1 MKKVERRPA
10 LPLVLR
16 AVTAAELMT
25 PEPVTIPADATL
37 QEAIVLLIDR
47 HISAAPVVDRAGRA
61 VGVVSRSDIVEHDRE
76 RVSYARPAPEFYT
89 RGEFE
94 RAAGE
99 ALPPGFQVERADRTR
114 VREVMTPVVF
124 AVRPEAPAEEVM
136 RQLVTLDVH
145 RLFVV
150 DAQGLP
156 AGVITTMDVVR
167 GLLP

>member
-1 MKKVERRPA
+1 MKKVETRPA
-10 LPLVLR
+10 LPLALK

-47 HISAAPVVDRAGRA
+47 HISAAPVVDRSGRS
-61 VGVVSRSDIVEHDRE
+61 VGVVSRTDIVEHDRE
-76 RVSYARPAPEFYT
+76 RVSYARPALEYYT
-89 RGEFE
+89 RGDLE

-99 ALPPGFQVERADRTR
+99 PLPAGFQVERADRTR
-114 VREVMTPVVF
+114 VRGVMTPVVF
-124 AVRPEAPAEEVM
+124 AVRPEAPAEEVV
-136 RQLVTLDVH
+136 RQLVSLDVH

-156 AGVITTMDVVR
+156 AGVITTMDIVR
-167 GLLP
+167 NLLP